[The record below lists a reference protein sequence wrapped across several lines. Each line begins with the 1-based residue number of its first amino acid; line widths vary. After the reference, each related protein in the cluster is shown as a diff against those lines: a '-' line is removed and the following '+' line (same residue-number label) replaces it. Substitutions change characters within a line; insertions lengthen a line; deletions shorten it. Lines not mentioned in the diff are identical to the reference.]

1 MLIESHADI
10 DVKDSN
16 GKIPLFFAA
25 QNGKHITI
33 EFIVLR
39 ASYTI
44 RMDVFVWTGHFEAF
58 KLLIQEHEKRN
69 IGFINITDIMGM
81 SLLHFAAMN
90 KKPNNVEI
98 VKILLEKSPNV
109 NSIAR
114 DNTTPL
120 DFAATTG

>member
-1 MLIESHADI
+1 
-10 DVKDSN
+10 
-16 GKIPLFFAA
+16 
-25 QNGKHITI
+25 
-33 EFIVLR
+33 
-39 ASYTI
+39 
-44 RMDVFVWTGHFEAF
+44 
-58 KLLIQEHEKRN
+58 
-69 IGFINITDIMGM
+69 MGM